1 MLKQLKENK
10 TDNNQMKNTKKFLN
24 GMIYAFNILDNKD
37 SQKLLYLNVKETKA
51 PWIKTYTDLQ
61 LDVTGISEL
70 FDKIIKDMEVAL

>member
-37 SQKLLYLNVKETKA
+37 SQKLLYLNVKETKT

-70 FDKIIKDMEVAL
+70 FDKVIKDMEVAL